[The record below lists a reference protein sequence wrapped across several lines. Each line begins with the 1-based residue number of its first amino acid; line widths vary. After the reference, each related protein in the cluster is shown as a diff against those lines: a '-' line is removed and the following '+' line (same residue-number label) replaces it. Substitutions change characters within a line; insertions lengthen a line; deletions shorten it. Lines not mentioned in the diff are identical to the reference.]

1 MRLQLEPGLGLGSWC
16 VSLSEN
22 WKKMM
27 ETTEK
32 YPEVFDLGLA
42 LSSVGGDH
50 EFLAE
55 LVGLTQAAWPTLL
68 ADIRSGM
75 AWGDLRTVE
84 TTARLAKA
92 AARNVSAKRAYE
104 SALQLEAM
112 ARMGDVPAVQRASV
126 DLEREVELLRIFLAA
141 LSDNQ
146 CSS

>member
-1 MRLQLEPGLGLGSWC
+1 
-16 VSLSEN
+16 
-22 WKKMM
+22 M

-32 YPEVFDLGLA
+32 YPEVFDVGLA

-50 EFLAE
+50 EFLTE

-68 ADIRSGM
+68 MDIRGGM
-75 AWGDLRTVE
+75 ARGDLRAVE
-84 TTARLAKA
+84 MTARLAKA

-112 ARMGDVPAVQRASV
+112 ARKGDLQAVQIASV
-126 DLEREVELLRIFLAA
+126 DLEREVELLRFFLTA
-141 LSDNQ
+141 LGDDE